1 MVSNMADSNISK
13 LVDAIINRECA
24 LFAGA
29 GLTSDSGGVNWNDL
43 VKFLVDELKY
53 SSPLKDNFQIVEDLF
68 DLNDPE
74 KIYEMVQN
82 KLDNAKLEEPISKL
96 TELPWFTTFT
106 TNYDTALENSLTKNQ
121 SLLVRTITTG
131 NEFAL
136 TGINSEI
143 ICVKLMG
150 SLDIAYGQK
159 GSMVLTEGELA
170 LSREEKSRVYDIL
183 SSHAANLTFL
193 FVGYSFKD
201 ELFLDILK
209 KLRVTTGNPKKKFYA
224 VFRKMPTKKE
234 ILYQLKRYDIEII
247 IADLKSFSK
256 DLYEQ
261 VKSRSP
267 DDYTTKKIPIGFDA
281 VPIDVTRVPRFLS
294 LHNPVLY
301 NSLKEDVVAESFL
314 KGDTESFKPFA
325 LGWDFQRKETKEVIE
340 AVLKNNEEIKSKII
354 TVEGNLGSGRTFVI
368 LSAIYDLITKHRALA
383 IKIQNYSI
391 NPIPTYE
398 DMSEFLDEVEAK
410 SKKFNIEEPK
420 CIVFWC
426 EFTPDS
432 NVISEFM
439 RISSNHQKYPVNLIF
454 EIIES
459 SHSDFDKGYNEI
471 SIDVDSEIVGEE
483 KEKLADY
490 LLKTNKEHK
499 LPAIN
504 KEDIDRILSE
514 EKTLLPI
521 MYRTLDPARRSI
533 NSIIEEQFSEIKNP
547 SVQHCISFCALTTG
561 MDEEMPVSVLRKAL
575 GERIKRRL
583 DYDYIFNIGLN
594 KSEAFIKQTK
604 DSRTNYYFS
613 IRHSLIANRLAEL
626 IGQVKLD
633 EYLMDIAKAVDIR
646 SPVEAEFISKLLI
659 DKGVK
664 WKSGEPRTFSDD
676 GLEKALL
683 EIKNRQPARLI
694 LHHLSRFYFN
704 KYKSNKKENKFN
716 EKIIELLTEALG
728 EDDETYALEERKENV
743 MTTLAVV
750 KWEQKKSYLI
760 NESRSHPEIK
770 EIFALLTEAREGFNP
785 NIHPYDVQARILKEL
800 WQSKSEEEKIDLIK
814 EAIDLLT
821 EGLSSCEDDFEK
833 TYRLNARLVESI
845 NEIDE
850 EKALKISEE
859 LLESKKDG
867 TGYYILARME
877 YHQNSNLARTLIYLN
892 KAMKGL
898 QYPPNAI
905 ALKIEILIQ
914 NTDTNPHYDYLLQL
928 VDDLSKI
935 IGYKDTWRSAYH
947 KALIYTINGHPRDAS
962 HYFYHSN
969 RLAPRKRLDPKV
981 QLFWMESGHRK
992 VHSGIIQRNLTEN
1005 SGYIYSHGINGCES
1019 DIYFYLPAQ
1028 KFKTSLKTGLHV
1040 DFELGFSPRGPQAF
1054 DVRQR
1059 GKTMD

>member
-1 MVSNMADSNISK
+1 MVSNMANSNISK

-29 GLTSDSGGVNWNDL
+29 GLTSDSGGVDWNDL
-43 VKFLVDELKY
+43 VKFLTKELKY
-53 SSPLKDNFQIVEDLF
+53 SSPLTDNFQIIEDLF
-68 DLNDPE
+68 DLNNPE
-74 KIYEMVQN
+74 KIYELVRN
-82 KLDNAKLEEPISKL
+82 KLKNARLEEPISKL

-106 TNYDTALENSLTKNQ
+106 TNYDTALEKSLAKNQ
-121 SLLVRTITTG
+121 SLHVRTITTG

-136 TGINSEI
+136 TGIISEI
-143 ICVKLMG
+143 LCVKLMG

-170 LSREEKSRVYDIL
+170 LSREEKSRVFDIL

-193 FVGYSFKD
+193 FVGYSFND
-201 ELFLDILK
+201 DLFLHYIK
-209 KLRVTTGNPKKKFYA
+209 KLRLTTGNPEKTFYA
-224 VFRKMPTKKE
+224 VFRKMPKNKK
-234 ILYQLKRYDIEII
+234 LYQLKRYGVEII
-247 IADLKSFSK
+247 IADLNDFIK
-256 DLYEQ
+256 DLYQ
-261 VKSRSP
+261 HVKIRSP
-267 DDYTTKKIPIGFDA
+267 DDYSAKKIPIGHDV
-281 VPIDVTRVPRFLS
+281 VPIDVTRVSRFLA
-294 LHNPVLY
+294 LHNPVIY
-301 NSLKEDVVAESFL
+301 NSLKEDIVAESFL
-314 KGDTESFKPFA
+314 KGDTKSFKPFA
-325 LGWDFQRKETKEVIE
+325 LGWNFQRKETKEVIE
-340 AVLKNNEEIKSKII
+340 AVLKNNEEIKSNII
-354 TVEGNLGSGRTFVI
+354 TVNGNLGSGRTFVI
-368 LSAIYDLITKHRALA
+368 LAAIYDLITKHRALA
-383 IKIQNYSI
+383 IKIPNYSM

-398 DMSEFLDEVEAK
+398 DMSEFLDELETK
-410 SKKFNIEEPK
+410 SKKLNIEEPS

-432 NVISEFM
+432 NVISEFV
-439 RISSNHQKYPVNLIF
+439 RISSNYQKYPVNLIF
-454 EIIES
+454 ESIES
-459 SHSDFDKGYNEI
+459 LDSNSPNKHAEI
-471 SIDVDSEIVGEE
+471 SVDVDSEMVAEE
-483 KEKLADY
+483 KEELADY
-490 LLKTNKEHK
+490 LLEIIKGHK

-504 KEDIDRILSE
+504 KEDLNSIVSE

-533 NSIIEEQFSEIKNP
+533 NSIIEEHFSEIKDP

-575 GERIKRRL
+575 GKRINRRL
-583 DYDYIFNIGLN
+583 DYDYIFEIGLN

-626 IGQVKLD
+626 IGQSKID
-633 EYLMDIAKAVDIR
+633 EYLMDIAKAVDIK

-659 DKGVK
+659 EKGVK

-704 KYKSNKKENKFN
+704 KYKSKKNDDKFDK
-716 EKIIELLTEALG
+716 KIIELLTEALA
-728 EDDETYALEERKENV
+728 EDDETYAIEERKENV
-743 MTTLAVV
+743 MTTLAGV

-800 WQSKSEEEKIDLIK
+800 WQSKSEKEKMDLIK
-814 EAIDLLT
+814 EAIDLLN
-821 EGLSSCEDDFEK
+821 EGLNFCEDNSEQAF
-833 TYRLNARLVESI
+833 RLNARLVESI
-845 NEIDE
+845 SEINEE
-850 EKALKISEE
+850 EALKISEE

-877 YHQNSNLARTLIYLN
+877 YHKNSNLTGTLVYLN

-914 NTDTNPHYDYLLQL
+914 NTDTNPNYDYLLTL

-935 IGYKDTWRSAYH
+935 IGYKDSWRSAYH
-947 KALIYTINGHPRDAS
+947 KAIIYTINGHPRDAS

-969 RLAPRKRLDPKV
+969 RLAPRKRLDPNV

-1005 SGYIYSHGINGCES
+1005 SGYIYSHGIKGCES
-1019 DIYFYLPAQ
+1019 DIYFYPPAQ

-1040 DFELGFSPRGPQAF
+1040 HFELGFSPRGPQAF
-1054 DVRQR
+1054 DVRPH